1 MSRRGKN
8 IFMAERN
15 PFIGLLE
22 TQSTLNNVTN
32 PRGVPESLIFAY
44 GSLT

>member
-1 MSRRGKN
+1 
-8 IFMAERN
+8 MAECN

-22 TQSTLNNVTN
+22 TQSALKNVTN
-32 PRGVPESLIFAY
+32 PHGVPESLIFAY